1 MGGGPIRAGLR
12 TAVTPAFSLGPARP
26 AATLLRELL
35 PLDPSPSI
43 RTPST
48 SHLIALGLAF
58 LASSLFLLQPLVRS
72 SPSSSGE
79 DDGPAFARF
88 AQIAELNQ
96 IARVTL
102 GARELARRAGE
113 GDAWLGQLDHAV
125 LQGESPDDT
134 LSETAMRLVLYE
146 RLELKDAADAARERL
161 RAGMEAP
168 KPAASDVQ
176 PSPPGPDA
184 LDLLNRLYVL
194 GEALGPGDSDRLQK
208 DLGYI
213 GALAALHSE
222 RLSGGNRVEALE
234 ADLAARALRYL
245 VAFVITV
252 GGVLVLLLAGGV
264 LLFSAA
270 VLFQSGRF
278 QPRFLSPD
286 LPPWLHWEAFTI
298 YLLLMLGTGAAHDL
312 IPRSERYPLLPSLI
326 VEIVFLALIAYPR
339 LHGAGWE
346 SIKRDLGLTR
356 GGGPWKEVAL
366 GPVGYVTGLP
376 LVAVGVAVTLLLIR
390 VTGRDVSQGMHPIV
404 PLLRGDQASALNT
417 AMVFLVAVVLAP
429 LLEEMMFRGY
439 FYRALRT
446 RLAAP
451 AAIALSAA
459 FFAGV
464 HPQGLLGFP
473 MLLAVGTVLATL
485 REWRGSIW
493 ASVAAHA
500 CTNGLTL
507 LIVTIVY

>member
-1 MGGGPIRAGLR
+1 M
-12 TAVTPAFSLGPARP
+12 
-26 AATLLRELL
+26 
-35 PLDPSPSI
+35 DPSPSI

-48 SHLIALGLAF
+48 SHLVALGLAF

-72 SPSSSGE
+72 SPSSSAE
-79 DDGPAFARF
+79 DDGPAFA
-88 AQIAELNQ
+88 QIAEINQ

-113 GDAWLGQLDHAV
+113 GDAWLGQLDRAV
-125 LQGESPDDT
+125 LQGESSDDT

-146 RLELKDAADAARERL
+146 RLEMKDASAAARERL
-161 RAGMEAP
+161 RTGLEALAP
-168 KPAASDVQ
+168 TASTGQRDTAEPDV
-176 PSPPGPDA
+176 
-184 LDLLNRLYVL
+184 LDLLNRLYIL
-194 GEALGPGDSDRLQK
+194 GEGLGPGDTDQLEK

-213 GALAALHSE
+213 GALATLHNE
-222 RLSGGNRVEALE
+222 RLTGGSRVEALE
-234 ADLAARALRYL
+234 ADLAAKALRYL
-245 VAFVITV
+245 IAFVIII
-252 GGVLVLLLAGGV
+252 GGVLLLLLAGGV
-264 LLFSAA
+264 LLISSA

-278 QPRFLSPD
+278 QARIPSSV
-286 LPPWLHWEAFTI
+286 LPAWLHWESFTI

-326 VEIVFLALIAYPR
+326 VEIVFLGLIAYPR
-339 LHGAGWE
+339 VHGAGWE
-346 SIKRDLGLTR
+346 SVKRDLGLTR
-356 GGGPWKEVAL
+356 GEGPWKEVAL
-366 GPVGYVTGLP
+366 GPVGYVAGLP

-390 VTGRDVSQGMHPIV
+390 ITGRDVSQGMHPIV
-404 PLLRGDQASALNT
+404 PLLRGDQASPINT

-459 FFAGV
+459 FFAGI

-473 MLLAVGTVLATL
+473 MLLAVGAMLATL